1 MRRSDETGWVQ
12 RYLEVEKGPD
22 GPLAGGGQ
30 PRRSWLRGQEREP
43 PFIMNQRQILKT
55 HTGDELFPRVGNYPS
70 EACSISWSSLRSLSV
85 ITPPT
90 CILMLTHLSPPQHF
104 LESVLCDVCSLQSNQ
119 LNINPFYN
127 NKQHSFF
134 PQRTTSLIPQHLF
147 QSRVAVAFI
156 FTVMEN
162 IDVCQEP
169 LPPAPVAF
177 YCSLMLL
184 AISVENGSHELAVLN
199 YLLFRGVI
207 CKEAVQNLW
216 KQSLDYCCC
225 LASSWFLIILS
236 EFLVERGELC

>member
-85 ITPPT
+85 ITLPT

-169 LPPAPVAF
+169 LPPPRCF
-177 YCSLMLL
+177 L
-184 AISVENGSHELAVLN
+184 
-199 YLLFRGVI
+199 LLFNAFG
-207 CKEAVQNLW
+207 NF
-216 KQSLDYCCC
+216 SG
-225 LASSWFLIILS
+225 
-236 EFLVERGELC
+236 ERIT